1 MRADAIIHR
10 GGATGATDAGRP
22 DVGRRLTRAKT
33 NSPQFQAAVTELG
46 LAREDRYQA
55 RASLLPGVDY
65 NNSFIY
71 TQGNG
76 TASARYVGNNGVHEY
91 ISQGVAHEAI
101 GAAEVLDYQRTAA
114 AHALA
119 KARAEI
125 AARGLTVTVVQAFYA
140 LLAAQTKTVNAE
152 RANVEGQR
160 FLDLSRKLEEGGEV
174 AHSDTVKAQIQANDL
189 KRAWDDAKL
198 AELNARLS
206 LAVLLFPELLSGLH
220 PGQRSQHRTGVAA
233 DE

>member
-1 MRADAIIHR
+1 MIRFLTAITAALFYVAAACAQTPSSTAAVPQAQPTPVVLTLADAL
-10 GGATGATDAGRP
+10 A
-22 DVGRRLTRAKT
+22 RAKT
-33 NSPQFQAAVTELG
+33 NSPQFQAAITELG
-46 LAREDRYQA
+46 LAREDRYQS

-76 TASARYVGNNGVHEY
+76 TASGRYIGNNGVHEY
-91 ISQGVAHEAI
+91 ISQGVAHETI
-101 GAAEVLDYQRTAA
+101 GAAKGLDYQRTAA

-174 AHSDTVKAQIQANDL
+174 AHSDTVKGKSRPTI
-189 KRAWDDAKL
+189 
-198 AELNARLS
+198 
-206 LAVLLFPELLSGLH
+206 
-220 PGQRSQHRTGVAA
+220 
-233 DE
+233 

>member
-1 MRADAIIHR
+1 MADAL
-10 GGATGATDAGRP
+10 A
-22 DVGRRLTRAKT
+22 RAKT

-46 LAREDRYQA
+46 LAREDRYQS

-76 TASARYVGNNGVHEY
+76 TATGRYIGNNGVHEY
-91 ISQGVAHEAI
+91 ISQGVAHETI

-125 AARGLTVTVVQAFYA
+125 AARGLTVTVVQAFYG
-140 LLAAQTKTVNAE
+140 LLAAQTRTVNAE
-152 RANVEGQR
+152 RANDEGQH
-160 FLDLSRKLEEGGEV
+160 FLELSRKLEEGGEV
-174 AHSDTVKAQIQANDL
+174 AHSDTIKAQIQANDL
-189 KRAWDDAKL
+189 KRAL
-198 AELNARLS
+198 
-206 LAVLLFPELLSGLH
+206 G
-220 PGQRSQHRTGVAA
+220 
-233 DE
+233 